1 MLYHSIEV
9 ADLLNKELN
18 GSDFIN
24 SNASDRSTI
33 MDTVVDKLN
42 KKEDF
47 IFAYIVQEISNR
59 YAGDLN
65 AGDLT
70 TTASD
75 RNHIIL
81 PQIKLTIM
89 SLRLNYYSD
98 NYWYIIKNSRNEL

>member
-9 ADLLNKELN
+9 VDLLNKELN
-18 GSDFIN
+18 SSDFYN
-24 SNASDRSTI
+24 SDASDRSTI

-47 IFAYIVQEISNR
+47 SFAYIVREISNR
-59 YAGDLN
+59 Y

-75 RNHIIL
+75 RNHIL

-98 NYWYIIKNSRNEL
+98 NYWYIIKNSRNEQ

>member
-1 MLYHSIEV
+1 MICHSIEIV
-9 ADLLNKELN
+9 DLLNKELN
-18 GSDFIN
+18 SSDFYN
-24 SNASDRSTI
+24 SGANNRSTI
-33 MDTVVDKLN
+33 IDTVVDKLN

-47 IFAYIVQEISNR
+47 SFAYIVQEISNR
-59 YAGDLN
+59 Y

>member
-9 ADLLNKELN
+9 VDLLNKELN
-18 GSDFIN
+18 SSDFYN
-24 SNASDRSTI
+24 SGANNRSTI

-75 RNHIIL
+75 RNHIL
-81 PQIKLTIM
+81 PQINLTII

>member
-1 MLYHSIEV
+1 MLCHSIEV
-9 ADLLNKELN
+9 VDLLNKELN
-18 GSDFIN
+18 SSDFYN
-24 SNASDRSTI
+24 SDASDRSTI

-47 IFAYIVQEISNR
+47 SFAYIVREISNR
-59 YAGDLN
+59 Y

-75 RNHIIL
+75 RNYIL

-98 NYWYIIKNSRNEL
+98 NYWYIIKNSRNEQ

>member
-1 MLYHSIEV
+1 MLCHNIEV
-9 ADLLNKELN
+9 VDLLNKELN
-18 GSDFIN
+18 SSDFYN
-24 SNASDRSTI
+24 SDASDRSTI

-47 IFAYIVQEISNR
+47 SFAYIFREISNR
-59 YAGDLN
+59 Y

-75 RNHIIL
+75 RNHIL

-98 NYWYIIKNSRNEL
+98 NYWYIIKNSRNEQ